1 MEVVPMVRK
10 FGTALLFSVVSMLLL
25 PAIASAQS
33 QINGVVR
40 DESGGVLPGATVE
53 ASSPVLI
60 EKVRTAVSDDQGRYN
75 IIDLRPGVYRV
86 TFTLTGFN
94 TVVRDALEV
103 PGGVAVTVNADLK
116 VGALEET
123 ITVSGQTPLV
133 DVTQATRTQVL
144 TRDLID
150 ALPSTRNIMS
160 VGMMVPG
167 IRLGTPDVGGSR
179 QMEQTNP
186 RGHGIAAKHTV
197 QHIDGMSVNS
207 QETSNQQSYINDALS
222 AEVTVSTSAHPAEI
236 QSGGLRT
243 NMIPKDGGNSVSG
256 SIFVGGSDGSW
267 QSDNVSDEMRAQNF
281 TSANGI
287 AHIQNFN
294 GSLGGPIWRDKL
306 WFFVSARHI
315 STDELVGNVPE
326 HIVAPDGELIRS
338 TLDQYIRDVLGR
350 VTWQISQKNK
360 FAVFFER
367 TWKRKGKDF
376 GFGTDPRAGTQ
387 RDPHRAHY
395 GVGQAKFTSTLTSK
409 ILFEAGYSSSYQH
422 WTGFNQPAV
431 QLDRY
436 LANGQINPSWLNN
449 ARREANALMITPRCA
464 YSFGCSAW
472 VSNGQDQRTA
482 DAGFRVV
489 SSMSYVT
496 GSHNFK
502 VGFSDSFGPVHVFTD
517 RQADLV
523 QRYTNGQPQSVVVY
537 TTPYNRFS
545 YVNYDLGIFAQDS
558 WTIKRLT
565 LNLGARVDNFDSK
578 IEPTSMPAGRFAGDR
593 YFPGRDH
600 VPQWLWDVS
609 PRLSMAYDLFGDGR
623 TALKPSFSRYID
635 PLTGGFADRYA
646 PGAANENRNWF
657 DCTINAAGNAC
668 ATGVSLPTDKDDIA
682 QAHEIGPGGATFGIR
697 EDRDFDP
704 DIRRERNTE
713 ITLGV
718 QHQLFS
724 RMSVIAQY
732 YRRTFQDMEMLDREL
747 ITHADYTSFQAPL
760 PADVS
765 RDPEVAALLSPGQLV
780 TVYNLNRA
788 KLPVYTS
795 QQRDKTLPDL
805 QSTYNGFDL
814 AMNARMAGGGTVFG
828 SWTVE
833 KNISNFC
840 ANDDNPNGVLT
851 ADRYTG
857 ANVAA
862 GGAFCDQAA
871 FDMPFRH
878 EFKMAGSVPVRWG
891 IDLAAVIQSYAGS
904 ERVITWEPP
913 AGAFASV
920 GGRTRTET
928 VNEPGSLYYPR
939 YNQVDFNVRKTFRAG
954 RKTFSGQIDWFN
966 LLNGNAV
973 FSRNSQVGNSLGQIQ
988 TILQGRLTRLAFQ
1001 MKW

>member
-1 MEVVPMVRK
+1 MVRNLGG
-10 FGTALLFSVVSMLLL
+10 FLLLLFACVLLF
-25 PAIASAQS
+25 PESAAAQS
-33 QINGVVR
+33 QLNGVVR
-40 DESGGVLPGATVE
+40 DESGGVLPGVTVE
-53 ASSPVLI
+53 AASPVLI
-60 EKVRTAVSDDQGRYN
+60 EKVRTAVTDDQGRFN
-75 IIDLRPGVYRV
+75 IVDLRPGVYRI

-94 TVVRDALEV
+94 TVVRDNVEV
-103 PGGVAVTVNADLK
+103 PGGVAVTTNVDLK

-243 NMIPKDGGNSVSG
+243 NMIPKDGGNTVSG
-256 SIFVGGSDGSW
+256 SIFFGGSDGNW
-267 QSDNVSDEMRAQNF
+267 QSNNVDDAMRAQNF

-294 GSLGGPIWRDKL
+294 ASMGGPIWRDKL
-306 WFFVSARHI
+306 WFFVSSRHI
-315 STDELVGNVPE
+315 STDEVVANVAE
-326 HIVAPDGELIRS
+326 YVTAPDGTLIRS

-350 VTWQISQKNK
+350 VTWQLSQKNK
-360 FAVFFER
+360 LAVFFER

-376 GFGTDPRAGTQ
+376 GFGQDPRSGTQ
-387 RDPHRAHY
+387 RDPNKAHY
-395 GVGQAKFTSTLTSK
+395 GVGQGKFTSTLTSK

-422 WTGFNQPAV
+422 WTGFNIPEV
-431 QLDRY
+431 RLDRY
-436 LANGQINPSWLNN
+436 LSNGQINPAWLNN
-449 ARREANALMITPRCA
+449 ARRETTNNTLFVTPRCA

-502 VGFSDSFGPVHVFTD
+502 VGFSDSFGPIHVFTD
-517 RQADLV
+517 RQADLI
-523 QRYTNGQPQSVVVY
+523 QTYNNGQPTSVTVY

-545 YVNYDLGIFAQDS
+545 YVNYDLGVFAQDS

-565 LNLGARVDNFDSK
+565 LNLGVRVDNFDSK
-578 IEPTSMPAGRFAGDR
+578 IEATSMPAGRFAGER
-593 YFPGRDH
+593 YFPERAH
-600 VPQWLWDVS
+600 VPQWLGDVS
-609 PRLSMAYDLFGDGR
+609 PRVSMAYDVFGDGR
-623 TALKPSFSRYID
+623 TALKASFSRYLD
-635 PLTGGFADRYA
+635 PLTGGFADRYS
-646 PGAANENRNWF
+646 PGAANETRNWF

-668 ATGVSLPTDKDDIA
+668 ATGVSLPTDRDDIA

-704 DIRRERNTE
+704 GIQRERNTE
-713 ITLGV
+713 ITVGV

-724 RMSVIAQY
+724 RVSIIGQY

-747 ITHADYTSFQAPL
+747 ISTADYTSFQAPL
-760 PADVS
+760 PADIS
-765 RDPEVAALLSPGQLV
+765 RDPEVAAIVSPGQMV
-780 TVYNLNRA
+780 TIYNLRPA

-795 QQRDKTLPDL
+795 QQRDKTNPDIT
-805 QSTYNGFDL
+805 STYNGFDF
-814 AMNARMAGGGTVFG
+814 AATARTPGGGTLFG

-833 KNISNFC
+833 RNISNFC

-857 ANVAA
+857 ANVSA
-862 GGAFCDQAA
+862 GGAFCDQGA
-871 FDMPFRH
+871 FGMPFRH
-878 EFKMAGSVPVRWG
+878 EFKTAGSVPIRWG
-891 IDLAAVIQSYAGS
+891 IDLGAVLQSYAGS
-904 ERVITWEPP
+904 ERVITWAP
-913 AGAFASV
+913 AAGVFP
-920 GGRTRTET
+920 GGRTRSET
-928 VNEPGSLYYPR
+928 VAVNEPGSLYYPR
-939 YNQVDFNVRKTFRAG
+939 YNQVDFNVKKTFRAG
-954 RKTFSGQIDWFN
+954 RKTFSGQVDWFN
-966 LLNGNAV
+966 LLNGNAI
-973 FSRNSQVGNSLGQIQ
+973 FTRASGVGASLGQIQ

>member
-1 MEVVPMVRK
+1 MVRK
-10 FGTALLFSVVSMLLL
+10 LVGVLVFLLIAVVWV
-25 PAIASAQS
+25 PDNASAQS

-40 DESGGVLPGATVE
+40 DESGGVLPGVTVE
-53 ASSPVLI
+53 AASPVLI
-60 EKVRTAVSDDQGRYN
+60 EKVRSAVTDDQGRYA
-75 IIDLRPGVYRV
+75 IIDLRPGVYRL

-94 TVVRDALEV
+94 TVVREGLEV
-103 PGGVAVTVNADLK
+103 PGGVAVTANSELK

-207 QETSNQQSYINDALS
+207 QETSNQQSYVNDALS

-243 NMIPKDGGNSVSG
+243 NMIPKDGGNTVSG
-256 SIFVGGSDGSW
+256 SIFFGGTDGNW
-267 QSDNVSDEMRAQNF
+267 QSNNVSDEMRAQNF
-281 TSANGI
+281 TRANGI

-294 GSLGGPIWRDKL
+294 GSMGGPIWRDKL
-306 WFFVSARHI
+306 WFFISARHI
-315 STDELVGNVPE
+315 STDEVVGNVPE
-326 HIVAPDGELIRS
+326 HIVGPNGELIRS
-338 TLDQYIRDVLGR
+338 TLDQYIRDVLAR
-350 VTWQISQKNK
+350 VTWQISPKNK
-360 FAVFFER
+360 LAVFFER

-376 GFGTDPRAGTQ
+376 GFGQDPRAGTQ
-387 RDPHRAHY
+387 RDPNKAHY
-395 GVGQAKFTSTLTSK
+395 GVGQGKFTSTITNK

-422 WTGFNQPAV
+422 WTGFNQPEV
-431 QLDRY
+431 RQERY
-436 LANGQINPSWLNN
+436 LANGQINPAWLNN
-449 ARREANALMITPRCA
+449 ARREANALLTTPRCA
-464 YSFGCSAW
+464 YSFGCTIW

-502 VGFSDSFGPVHVFTD
+502 VGFADSFGPVHVFTD

-523 QRYTNGQPQSVVVY
+523 QRYQNGRPQTVTVY

-545 YVNYDLGIFAQDS
+545 YVNYDLGIYAQDS
-558 WTIKRLT
+558 WTIKRMT
-565 LNLGARVDNFDSK
+565 LNLGLRVDNFDSK

-593 YFPGRDH
+593 YFEGREH

-609 PRLSMAYDLFGDGR
+609 PRLSMAYDLFGNGR
-623 TALKPSFSRYID
+623 TALKASFSRYLD

-646 PGAANENRNWF
+646 PGAANEDRNWF

-668 ATGVSLPTDKDDIA
+668 QAGVSLPTDNDDIA
-682 QAHEIGPGGATFGIR
+682 QAHEIGRGGATFGIR

-704 DIRRERNTE
+704 DIQRERNTE
-713 ITLGV
+713 ITFGV

-724 RMSVIAQY
+724 RVSVIGQY

-747 ITHADYTSFQAPL
+747 ITRSDWTSFQVPI
-760 PADVS
+760 PDVS
-765 RDPEVAALLSPGQLV
+765 RDPQVAAIITPGQMI
-780 TVYNLNRA
+780 TVYNLLPA

-795 QQRDKTLPDL
+795 QQRDKTNPDIT
-805 QSTYNGFDL
+805 STYNGFDL
-814 AMNARMAGGGTVFG
+814 AATARTPGGGTVFG

-833 KNISNFC
+833 KNVSNFC
-840 ANDDNPNGVLT
+840 ANDDNPNGINT
-851 ADRYTG
+851 PDRYTG

-862 GGAFCDQAA
+862 GGAFCDQGA
-871 FDMPFRH
+871 FDMPLRH
-878 EFKMAGSVPVRWG
+878 EFKMAGTVPVRWG
-891 IDLAAVIQSYAGS
+891 IDLGAVVQSYAGS
-904 ERVITWEPP
+904 ERTITWQPP
-913 AGAFASV
+913 ASAFP
-920 GGRTRTET
+920 GGRTRAET
-928 VNEPGSLYYPR
+928 VTLNAPGTLYYPR
-939 YNQVDFNVRKTFRAG
+939 YNQVDFNIKKTFRAG
-954 RKTFSGQIDWFN
+954 RKTFSGQLDWFN

-973 FSRNSQVGNSLGQIQ
+973 FTRNSAVGNSLGQIQ

>member
-1 MEVVPMVRK
+1 MHRNFERV
-10 FGTALLFSVVSMLLL
+10 LLFSLLLLVLL
-25 PAIASAQS
+25 PAVAMAQS
-33 QINGVVR
+33 QITGVVR
-40 DESGGVLPGATVE
+40 DESGGVLPGVTVE
-53 ASSPVLI
+53 AASPVLI
-60 EKVRTAVSDDQGRYN
+60 EKVRSAISDDQGRYTITN
-75 IIDLRPGVYRV
+75 LRPGMYKI

-94 TVVRDALEV
+94 TVVRDEIEV
-103 PGGVAVTVNADLK
+103 PGGVTVTTNADLK

-243 NMIPKDGGNSVSG
+243 NMIPKDGGNVVSG
-256 SIFVGGSDGSW
+256 SIFMGGTDGAW
-267 QSDNVSDEMRAQNF
+267 QSDNVNDEMRAQNF

-294 GSLGGPIWRDKL
+294 GSMGGPLLRDKL
-306 WFFVSARHI
+306 WFFISARHI

-326 HIVAPDGELIRS
+326 HIVAPDGQLIRS

-350 VTWQISQKNK
+350 VTWQMSTKNK
-360 FAVFFER
+360 LAVFFER

-387 RDPHRAHY
+387 RDPHTAHY
-395 GVGQAKFTSTLTSK
+395 GVGQGKFTSTVTSK
-409 ILFEAGYSSSYQH
+409 VLLELGYSSSYQH
-422 WTGFNQPAV
+422 WTGFNLPEV
-431 QLDRY
+431 RMERY
-436 LANGQINPSWLNN
+436 LDNGSINPAWLNN
-449 ARREANALMITPRCA
+449 ARREANALFITPRCA
-464 YSFGCSAW
+464 YSFGCTAW
-472 VSNGQDQRTA
+472 VSNGQDQRTE
-482 DAGFRVV
+482 DTGYRVV
-489 SSMSYVT
+489 GSMSYVT

-502 VGFSDSFGPVHVFTD
+502 AGFADSFGPVHVFTD

-523 QRYTNGQPQSVVVY
+523 QRYTNGRPQSVTVY

-545 YVNYDLGIFAQDS
+545 YVNYDLGIYAQDS

-565 LNLGARVDNFDSK
+565 LNPGIRVDNFDSM
-578 IEPTSMPAGRFAGDR
+578 IQATAMPAGRFAGDR
-593 YFPGRDH
+593 YFPEREH

-609 PRLSMAYDLFGDGR
+609 PRFSAAYDLFGDGR
-623 TALKPSFSRYID
+623 TALKASVSRYID
-635 PLTGGFADRYA
+635 PLTGGFADRYS

-657 DCTINAAGNAC
+657 DCTINAAGTAC
-668 ATGVSLPTDKDDIA
+668 ATGLPALPTDGDDIA
-682 QAHEIGPGGATFGIR
+682 QAHEIGRGGATFGIR

-704 DIRRERNTE
+704 EIQRERNIE
-713 ITLGV
+713 ITAGV

-724 RMSVIAQY
+724 RMSLTAQY

-747 ITHADYTSFQAPL
+747 ITTSDYTSFQL
-760 PADVS
+760 PMPDVS
-765 RDPEVAALLSPGQLV
+765 RDPEVAAILPAGQMV
-780 TVYNLNRA
+780 TIYNLRGD
-788 KLPVYTS
+788 KLPFYTS
-795 QQRDKTLPDL
+795 QQRDKTNPDYR
-805 QSTYNGFDL
+805 STYNGFDL
-814 AMNARMAGGGTVFG
+814 ALSARLAAGSTVFG

-833 KNISNFC
+833 KNVSAFC
-840 ANDDNPNGVLT
+840 ASDDNPNGIAT

-857 ANVAA
+857 ANVYA
-862 GGAFCDQAA
+862 GSRFCDQGD
-871 FDMPFRH
+871 FDIPWRH
-878 EFKMAGSVPVRWG
+878 EFKMAGTVPVRWG
-891 IDLAAVIQSYAGS
+891 IDLGAVVQSYAGS
-904 ERVITWEPP
+904 ERIITWEP
-913 AGAFASV
+913 AGNLFP

-928 VNEPGSLYYPR
+928 IQLNEPGSLYYPR
-939 YNQVDFNVRKTFRAG
+939 YNQVDFNIKKTFRAG
-954 RKTFSGQIDWFN
+954 RKTYSGQVDWFN
-966 LLNGNAV
+966 LFNGNAV
-973 FSRNSQVGNSLGQIQ
+973 FARNSAVGNSLGQIQ
-988 TILQGRLTRLAFQ
+988 TILQGRLMRLAFQ

>member
-1 MEVVPMVRK
+1 MQRQPGRIL
-10 FGTALLFSVVSMLLL
+10 LLFLACLALL
-25 PAIASAQS
+25 PAIATAQS
-33 QINGVVR
+33 QINGVAR
-40 DESGGVLPGATVE
+40 DESGGVLPGVTVE
-53 ASSPVLI
+53 VTSPVLI
-60 EKVRTAVSDDQGRYN
+60 EKVRTATTDDQGRFA
-75 IIDLRPGVYRV
+75 IVDLRPGVYRI

-94 TVVRDALEV
+94 TVVREGLEV
-103 PGGVAVTVNADLK
+103 PGGVAVTSNADLK

-243 NMIPKDGGNSVSG
+243 NMIPKDGGNIVSG
-256 SIFVGGSDGSW
+256 SIFFGGSDGNW
-267 QSDNVSDEMRAQNF
+267 QSDNVSDEMKAQNF

-294 GSLGGPIWRDKL
+294 GSMGGPIWRDKL
-306 WFFVSARHI
+306 WFFLSARHI
-315 STDELVGNVPE
+315 STDEVVANVSE
-326 HIVAPDGELIRS
+326 YVTAPDGTLIRS

-350 VTWQISQKNK
+350 VTWQMSAKNK
-360 FAVFFER
+360 LAVFFER

-376 GFGTDPRAGTQ
+376 GFGADPRSGTQ
-387 RDPHRAHY
+387 RDPNKAHY
-395 GVGQAKFTSTLTSK
+395 GVGQGKFTSTLTSK

-422 WTGFNQPAV
+422 WTGFNIPEV
-431 QLDRY
+431 RLDRY
-436 LANGQINPSWLNN
+436 LPNGSINPAWLNN
-449 ARREANALMITPRCA
+449 ARREANALFVTPRCA
-464 YSFGCSAW
+464 YSFGCTAW

-523 QRYTNGQPQSVVVY
+523 QTYNNGLPTSVTVY

-545 YVNYDLGIFAQDS
+545 HVNYDLGIFAQDS

-565 LNLGARVDNFDSK
+565 VNAGVRLDNFDSM
-578 IEPTSMPAGRFAGDR
+578 IEATSMPTGRFAGER
-593 YFPGRDH
+593 YFPAREH

-609 PRLSMAYDLFGDGR
+609 PRLSGAYDLFGDGR
-623 TALKPSFSRYID
+623 TALKASFSRYLD
-635 PLTGGFADRYA
+635 PLTGGFADRYS
-646 PGAANENRNWF
+646 PGAANETRNWF

-668 ATGVSLPTDKDDIA
+668 AGGAALPTDRDDIA

-704 DIRRERNTE
+704 NIQRERNTE
-713 ITLGV
+713 ITFGV

-724 RMSVIAQY
+724 RVSVIAQY

-760 PADVS
+760 PADVA
-765 RDPEVAALLSPGQLV
+765 RDPEVAAILSPGQLV
-780 TVYNLNRA
+780 TIHNLNRA

-795 QQRDKTLPDL
+795 QQRDKTVPDL
-805 QSTYNGFDL
+805 TSVYNGIDL
-814 AMNARMAGGGTVFG
+814 AMTARTPGGGTLFG

-833 KNISNFC
+833 RNISNYC
-840 ANDDNPNGVLT
+840 ANDDNPNGIST

-857 ANVAA
+857 TAVYA
-862 GGAFCDQAA
+862 GGAFCDQGA
-871 FDMPFRH
+871 FNVPFRH
-878 EFKMAGSVPVRWG
+878 EFKMAGTVPVRWG
-891 IDLAAVIQSYAGS
+891 IDVGAVLQSYAGS
-904 ERVITWEPP
+904 ERVITWQP
-913 AGAFASV
+913 AAGVFPQPV
-920 GGRTRTET
+920 GRTRTET
-928 VNEPGSLYYPR
+928 VMLNEPGSLYYPR
-939 YNQVDFNVRKTFRAG
+939 YNQVDFNIKKTFRAA
-954 RKTFSGQIDWFN
+954 RKTYSGQIDWFN
-966 LLNGNAV
+966 LFNGNAV
-973 FSRNSQVGNSLGQIQ
+973 FTRNSAVGSSLGQIQ
-988 TILQGRLTRLAFQ
+988 TILQGRLMRLAFQ

>member
-1 MEVVPMVRK
+1 MLRK
-10 FGTALLFSVVSMLLL
+10 FGITLALALACVAFL
-25 PAIASAQS
+25 PDVAIAQS
-33 QINGVVR
+33 QINGVIR
-40 DESGGVLPGATVE
+40 DESGGVLPGVTVE

-75 IIDLRPGVYRV
+75 IIDLRPGVYRIS
-86 TFTLTGFN
+86 FTLTGFN
-94 TVVRDALEV
+94 TVVRDGVEV
-103 PGGVAVTVNADLK
+103 PGGVAVTANADLK

-256 SIFVGGSDGSW
+256 SIFFGGSDGNW
-267 QSDNVSDEMRAQNF
+267 QSNNVSDEMRAQNF

-294 GSLGGPIWRDKL
+294 GSMGGPIWRDRL

-315 STDELVGNVPE
+315 STDELVANVAE
-326 HIVAPDGELIRS
+326 YVTAPDGQLIRS

-350 VTWQISQKNK
+350 VTWQISPKNK
-360 FAVFFER
+360 LAVFFER

-376 GFGTDPRAGTQ
+376 GFGADPRSGTQ
-387 RDPHRAHY
+387 RDPNKAHY
-395 GVGQAKFTSTLTSK
+395 GVGQGKFTSTLTSK

-422 WTGFNQPAV
+422 WTGFNIPEV
-431 QLDRY
+431 RLERY
-436 LANGQINPSWLNN
+436 LDNGQINPAWLNN

-464 YSFGCSAW
+464 YSFGCTAW

-502 VGFSDSFGPVHVFTD
+502 VGVSDSFGPVHVFTD

-523 QRYTNGQPQSVVVY
+523 QKYQNGRPQTVTVY

-545 YVNYDLGIFAQDS
+545 YVNYDLGVFAQDS

-609 PRLSMAYDLFGDGR
+609 PRASMAYDVFGDGR
-623 TALKPSFSRYID
+623 TALKASFSRYVD

-646 PGAANENRNWF
+646 PGAANEDRNWF
-657 DCTINAAGNAC
+657 DCALNAAGNAC
-668 ATGVSLPTDKDDIA
+668 SGGPRLATDGDDIA

-704 DIRRERNTE
+704 AIQRERNTE
-713 ITLGV
+713 VTVGL

-724 RMSVIAQY
+724 RVSMIAQY

-747 ITHADYTSFQAPL
+747 ITTSDYTSFQIPL
-760 PADVS
+760 PDVS
-765 RDPEVAALLSPGQLV
+765 RDPEVAAIVTSGQMM
-780 TVYNLNRA
+780 TVYNLKRE

-795 QQRDKTLPDL
+795 QQRDKTNPDL
-805 QSTYNGFDL
+805 SSTYNGFDF
-814 AMNARMAGGGTVFG
+814 AMTARTPGGGTIFG

-840 ANDDNPNGVLT
+840 ANDDNPNGVST

-857 ANVAA
+857 TAVFA
-862 GGAFCDQAA
+862 GGAFCDQGA

-878 EFKMAGSVPVRWG
+878 EFKTAGSVPVRWG
-891 IDLAAVIQSYAGS
+891 IDLGAVLQSYAGS
-904 ERVITWEPP
+904 ERIITWQPG
-913 AGAFASV
+913 AGSFP

-928 VNEPGSLYYPR
+928 VVVNAPGTLYYPR
-939 YNQVDFNVRKTFRAG
+939 YNQVDFNIKKTFRAG

-973 FSRNSQVGNSLGQIQ
+973 FTRNSAVGNSLGQIQ

>member
-1 MEVVPMVRK
+1 MQRK
-10 FGTALLFSVVSMLLL
+10 LGGILLLSLACLVLL
-25 PAIASAQS
+25 PAVVAAQS

-40 DESGGVLPGATVE
+40 DESGGVLPGVTVE
-53 ASSPVLI
+53 VSSPVLI
-60 EKVRTAVSDDQGRYN
+60 EKARSAISDDQGRYT
-75 IIDLRPGVYRV
+75 IVDLRPGMYRI

-94 TVVRDALEV
+94 TVVRDNIEV
-103 PGGVAVTVNADLK
+103 PGGVAVTVSADLK

-243 NMIPKDGGNSVSG
+243 NMIPKDGGNTVSG
-256 SIFVGGSDGSW
+256 SIFFGGTDGNW
-267 QSDNVSDEMRAQNF
+267 QSDNVSDEMKAQNF

-294 GSLGGPIWRDKL
+294 ASMGGPINRDRL
-306 WFFVSARHI
+306 WFFISARHI
-315 STDELVGNVPE
+315 STDEVVGNVPE
-326 HIVAPDGELIRS
+326 HIVAPDGELITS

-360 FAVFFER
+360 LAVFFER

-387 RDPHRAHY
+387 RDPHHAHY
-395 GVGQAKFTSTLTSK
+395 GVGQGKFTSTLTSR
-409 ILFEAGYSSSYQH
+409 ILAEVGYSSSYQH

-431 QLDRY
+431 RLDRY
-436 LANGQINPSWLNN
+436 LSNGQINPAWLNN
-449 ARREANALMITPRCA
+449 ARREANALLISPRCA
-464 YSFGCSAW
+464 YSFGCTAW
-472 VSNGQDQRTA
+472 ISNGQDQRTE
-482 DAGFRVV
+482 DTGMRVV
-489 SSMSYVT
+489 GSMSYVT

-517 RQADLV
+517 RQADLI
-523 QRYTNGQPQSVVVY
+523 QRYTNGRPQSVTVY

-545 YVNYDLGIFAQDS
+545 YVNYDLGLYAQDS

-565 LNLGARVDNFDSK
+565 LNVGVRVDNFDSK
-578 IEPTSMPAGRFAGDR
+578 IEDTAMPAGRFAGDR
-593 YFPGRDH
+593 FFSGREH

-609 PRLSMAYDLFGDGR
+609 PRFSAAYDLFGDGR
-623 TALKPSFSRYID
+623 TALKASFSRYID
-635 PLTGGFADRYA
+635 PLTGGFADRYS
-646 PGAANENRNWF
+646 PGAGNENRNWF

-668 ATGVSLPTDKDDIA
+668 AGGLSLPTDNDDIA

-704 DIRRERNTE
+704 DILRERNTE
-713 ITLGV
+713 VTFGV

-724 RMSVIAQY
+724 RVSMIAQY
-732 YRRTFQDMEMLDREL
+732 YRRTFQDLEMLDREL
-747 ITHADYTSFQAPL
+747 ITTTDWTSFQL
-760 PADVS
+760 PMPDVS
-765 RDPEVAALLSPGQLV
+765 RDPEVAAVLNPSEMV
-780 TVYNLNRA
+780 TVYNLRPA
-788 KLPVYTS
+788 KLPVYS
-795 QQRDKTLPDL
+795 VQQRDKTISDL
-805 QSTYNGFDL
+805 ESIYNGFDFAL
-814 AMNARMAGGGTVFG
+814 TARLTGGSTIFG

-833 KNISNFC
+833 KNVSVFC
-840 ANDDNPNGVLT
+840 ANDDNPNGVNT

-857 ANVAA
+857 GNVSA
-862 GGAFCDQAA
+862 GGRFCDQGA

-878 EFKMAGSVPVRWG
+878 EFKMAGTYPLRWG
-891 IDLAAVIQSYAGS
+891 VDVGAVLQSYAGS
-904 ERVITWEPP
+904 ERTITWEPAAALFP
-913 AGAFASV
+913 

-928 VNEPGSLYYPR
+928 VTLNEPGSLYYPR
-939 YNQVDFNVRKTFRAG
+939 YNQLDFNVKKTFRAG
-954 RKTFSGQIDWFN
+954 RKIFSGQVDWFN
-966 LLNGNAV
+966 ILNGNAV
-973 FSRNSQVGNSLGQIQ
+973 FSRVSTVGNSLGQIQ
-988 TILQGRLTRLAFQ
+988 TILQGRMVRVAFQ

>member
-1 MEVVPMVRK
+1 MLRNL
-10 FGTALLFSVVSMLLL
+10 GAILLLSLVCMLLL
-25 PAIASAQS
+25 PDTATAQS
-33 QINGVVR
+33 QINGVIR
-40 DESGGVLPGATVE
+40 DESGGVLPGVTVE

-60 EKVRTAVSDDQGRYN
+60 EKVRSAVTDEQGRYAITN
-75 IIDLRPGVYRV
+75 LRPGMYRI

-94 TVVRDALEV
+94 TVVRDGLEV
-103 PGGVAVTVNADLK
+103 PGGVAVTANADLK

-207 QETSNQQSYINDALS
+207 QETSNQQSYVNDALS

-256 SIFVGGSDGSW
+256 SIFLGGSDGNW
-267 QSDNVSDEMRAQNF
+267 QSNNVSDEMRAQNF

-294 GSLGGPIWRDKL
+294 ASMGGPIWRDRL

-315 STDELVGNVPE
+315 STDELVGNVDE
-326 HIVAPDGELIRS
+326 YVTAPDGTLIRS

-350 VTWQISQKNK
+350 VTWQMNQKSK
-360 FAVFFER
+360 LAVFFER

-376 GFGTDPRAGTQ
+376 GFGVDPRAGTQ
-387 RDPHRAHY
+387 RDPNKAHY
-395 GVGQAKFTSTLTSK
+395 GVGQAKFTSTLTNK

-422 WTGFNQPAV
+422 WTGFNQPEIV
-431 QLDRY
+431 KERY
-436 LANGQINPSWLNN
+436 LPNGQINPAWLNN
-449 ARREANALMITPRCA
+449 ARRETTGGALLATPRCA

-502 VGFSDSFGPVHVFTD
+502 VGFADSFGPVHVFTD

-523 QRYTNGQPQSVVVY
+523 QRYTNGLPQSVVVY

-545 YVNYDLGIFAQDS
+545 YVNYDLGVFAQDS

-565 LNLGARVDNFDSK
+565 LNLGVRVDNFDSM
-578 IEPTSMPAGRFAGDR
+578 IEATSMPAGRFAGER
-593 YFPGRDH
+593 YFPAREH

-623 TALKPSFSRYID
+623 TALKASFSRYLD
-635 PLTGGFADRYA
+635 PLTGGFADRYS
-646 PGAANENRNWF
+646 PGAGNETRNWF
-657 DCTINAAGNAC
+657 DCTPNATASAC
-668 ATGVSLPTDKDDIA
+668 ATGVSLPTDRDDIA

-704 DIRRERNTE
+704 DIKRERNTE
-713 ITLGV
+713 ITFGV

-724 RMSVIAQY
+724 RVSMIAQY

-760 PADVS
+760 PSDVS
-765 RDPEVAALLSPGQLV
+765 RDPEVAAIVSPGQLV
-780 TVYNLNRA
+780 TIYNLNRA

-805 QSTYNGFDL
+805 SSTYNGFDFAL
-814 AMNARMAGGGTVFG
+814 NARLAGGGTVFG

-862 GGAFCDQAA
+862 GGAFCDQNA

-878 EFKMAGSVPVRWG
+878 EFKMAGTVPVRWG
-891 IDLAAVIQSYAGS
+891 IDLAAVVQSYAGS

-913 AGAFASV
+913 AAAFAGV

-928 VNEPGSLYYPR
+928 IVVSEPGSLYYPR
-939 YNQVDFNVRKTFRAG
+939 YNQVDFNVKKTFRAG

-973 FSRNSQVGNSLGQIQ
+973 FSRISGVGASLGQIQ

>member
-1 MEVVPMVRK
+1 MVRK
-10 FGTALLFSVVSMLLL
+10 FGALLLFSLVCIVFL
-25 PAIASAQS
+25 PASATAQS

-40 DESGGVLPGATVE
+40 DESGGVLPGVTVE

-60 EKVRTAVSDDQGRYN
+60 EKVRSAVTDDQGRFN
-75 IIDLRPGVYRV
+75 IIDLRPGVYRI

-94 TVVRDALEV
+94 TVVREGLEV
-103 PGGVAVTVNADLK
+103 PGGVAVTSNADLK

-243 NMIPKDGGNSVSG
+243 NMIPKDGGNMVSG
-256 SIFVGGSDGSW
+256 SIFFGGSDGSW
-267 QSDNVSDEMRAQNF
+267 QSNNVSDEMRAQNF

-294 GSLGGPIWRDKL
+294 GSMGGPILRDKL

-315 STDELVGNVPE
+315 STDELVANVDE
-326 HIVAPDGELIRS
+326 YITAPDGELIRS
-338 TLDQYIRDVLGR
+338 TLDQYIRDALGR
-350 VTWQISQKNK
+350 VTWQVSQRNK

-376 GFGTDPRAGTQ
+376 GFGQDPRAGTQ
-387 RDPHRAHY
+387 RDPNKAHY
-395 GVGQAKFTSTLTSK
+395 GVGQGKFTSTVSSK

-422 WTGFNQPAV
+422 WTGFNLPEV
-431 QLDRY
+431 REERY
-436 LANGQINPSWLNN
+436 LANGQINPAWLNN
-449 ARREANALMITPRCA
+449 ARRESNNQMITPRCA
-464 YSFGCSAW
+464 YSFGCTAW

-502 VGFSDSFGPVHVFTD
+502 VGFADSFGPVHVFTD

-545 YVNYDLGIFAQDS
+545 YVNYDLGMFAQDS
-558 WTIKRLT
+558 WTINRLT
-565 LNLGARVDNFDSK
+565 LNLGVRVDNFDSM
-578 IEPTSMPAGRFAGDR
+578 IEATSMPAGRFAGER
-593 YFPGRDH
+593 YFPEREH

-609 PRLSMAYDLFGDGR
+609 PRLSMAYDLFGNGR
-623 TALKPSFSRYID
+623 TALKASFSRYLD
-635 PLTGGFADRYA
+635 PLTGGFADRYS
-646 PGAANENRNWF
+646 PGAANETRNWF

-668 ATGVSLPTDKDDIA
+668 ATGVPALPTDRDDIA

-704 DIRRERNTE
+704 EIKRERNTE
-713 ITLGV
+713 ITAGV

-724 RMSVIAQY
+724 RVSVIGQF

-747 ITHADYTSFQAPL
+747 ITHSDYTSFQAPL
-760 PADVS
+760 PADVA
-765 RDPEVAALLSPGQLV
+765 RDPEVAALVSPGQLV
-780 TVYNLNRA
+780 TVYNLNRE

-795 QQRDKTLPDL
+795 QQRDKTLQDL
-805 QSTYNGFDL
+805 SSTYNGFDF
-814 AMNARMAGGGTVFG
+814 AMNARLAGGGTVFG

-833 KNISNFC
+833 KNLSNFC
-840 ANDDNPNGVLT
+840 ANNDNPNGVLT

-928 VNEPGSLYYPR
+928 VVVTEPGSLYYPR
-939 YNQVDFNVRKTFRAG
+939 YNQVDFNVKKTFRAG

-973 FSRNSQVGNSLGQIQ
+973 FTRNSQVGSSLGQIQ

>member
-1 MEVVPMVRK
+1 MVRK
-10 FGTALLFSVVSMLLL
+10 VGFALLLALVCVLL
-25 PAIASAQS
+25 PATASAQS

-207 QETSNQQSYINDALS
+207 QETSNQQSYVNDALS

-256 SIFVGGSDGSW
+256 SIFMGGSDGSW
-267 QSDNVSDEMRAQNF
+267 QSNNVSDEMRAQNF

-294 GSLGGPIWRDKL
+294 ASMGGPIWRDKL

-315 STDELVGNVPE
+315 STDELVANVDE
-326 HIVAPDGELIRS
+326 YVTAPDGTLIRS

-350 VTWQISQKNK
+350 VTWQISPKNK

-376 GFGTDPRAGTQ
+376 GFGQDPRSGTQ
-387 RDPHRAHY
+387 RDPNRAHY
-395 GVGQAKFTSTLTSK
+395 GVGQGKFTSTLTSK

-422 WTGFNQPAV
+422 WTGFNLPEV
-431 QLDRY
+431 RLDRY
-436 LANGQINPSWLNN
+436 LPNGQINPAWLNN
-449 ARREANALMITPRCA
+449 ARRESNSLMITPRCA
-464 YSFGCSAW
+464 YSFGCTAY

-489 SSMSYVT
+489 SSVSYVT

-502 VGFSDSFGPVHVFTD
+502 VGFADSFGPVHVFTD

-523 QRYTNGQPQSVVVY
+523 QRYTNGQPQSVTVY

-545 YVNYDLGIFAQDS
+545 YVNYDLGVFAQDS

-578 IEPTSMPAGRFAGDR
+578 IEATSMPAGRFAGER

-600 VPQWLWDVS
+600 VPQWLWDFS
-609 PRLSMAYDLFGDGR
+609 PRLSTAYDLFGDGR
-623 TALKPSFSRYID
+623 TALKVSFSRYLD

-668 ATGVSLPTDKDDIA
+668 AAGVSLPTDKDDIA

-704 DIRRERNTE
+704 DIQRERNTE
-713 ITLGV
+713 ITVGV
-718 QHQLFS
+718 QHQLFPRVS
-724 RMSVIAQY
+724 MIAQY

-747 ITHADYTSFQAPL
+747 ITHADYTSFPLAL
-760 PADVS
+760 PATVS
-765 RDPEVAALLSPGQLV
+765 RDPEVAEILSPGQIV
-780 TVYNLNRA
+780 TVYNLNRT

-805 QSTYNGFDL
+805 TSTYNGFDF
-814 AMNARMAGGGTVFG
+814 AMNTRLAGGGTLFG

-833 KNISNFC
+833 RNISNFC
-840 ANDDNPNGVLT
+840 ANDDNPNGVNT

-857 ANVAA
+857 ANVSA
-862 GGAFCDQAA
+862 GGAFCDQGA
-871 FDMPFRH
+871 FDVPLRH

-891 IDLAAVIQSYAGS
+891 IDLGAVVQSYAGA
-904 ERVITWEPP
+904 ERIITWEPD
-913 AGAFASV
+913 GALFP

-928 VNEPGSLYYPR
+928 ITLTEPGSLYYPR

>member
-1 MEVVPMVRK
+1 MVRNLGG
-10 FGTALLFSVVSMLLL
+10 FLLLLFACVLLF
-25 PAIASAQS
+25 PEGAAAQS
-33 QINGVVR
+33 QLNGVVR
-40 DESGGVLPGATVE
+40 DESGGVLPGVTVE

-60 EKVRTAVSDDQGRYN
+60 EKVRTAVTDDQGRFN
-75 IIDLRPGVYRV
+75 IVDIRPGVYRI

-94 TVVRDALEV
+94 TVVRDSVEV
-103 PGGVAVTVNADLK
+103 PGGVAVTTNVDLK

-207 QETSNQQSYINDALS
+207 QETSNQQSYVNDALS

-256 SIFVGGSDGSW
+256 SIFFGGSDGNW
-267 QSDNVSDEMRAQNF
+267 QSNNVSDEMRAQNF

-294 GSLGGPIWRDKL
+294 ASMGGPIWRDKL

-315 STDELVGNVPE
+315 STDELVANVAE
-326 HIVAPDGELIRS
+326 YVTAPDGTLIRS

-360 FAVFFER
+360 LAVFFER

-376 GFGTDPRAGTQ
+376 GFGADPRSGTQ
-387 RDPHRAHY
+387 RDPNKAHY
-395 GVGQAKFTSTLTSK
+395 GVGQGKFTSTLTSK

-422 WTGFNQPAV
+422 WTGFNIPEV
-431 QLDRY
+431 RLDRY
-436 LANGQINPSWLNN
+436 LANGQINPAWLNN
-449 ARREANALMITPRCA
+449 ARRESNALMITPRCA
-464 YSFGCSAW
+464 YAFGCTAW
-472 VSNGQDQRTA
+472 ISNGQDQRTA

-523 QRYTNGQPQSVVVY
+523 QTYNNGQPTSVTVY

-565 LNLGARVDNFDSK
+565 LNLGMRLDNFDSK
-578 IEPTSMPAGRFAGDR
+578 IEATSMPAGRFAGER
-593 YFPGRDH
+593 YFPEREH

-623 TALKPSFSRYID
+623 TAVKASFSRYLD
-635 PLTGGFADRYA
+635 PLTGGFADRYS
-646 PGAANENRNWF
+646 PGAANETRNWF

-668 ATGVSLPTDKDDIA
+668 AAGVTAPTDRDDIA

-704 DIRRERNTE
+704 GIQRERNTE
-713 ITLGV
+713 ITFGV

-724 RMSVIAQY
+724 RVSLIAQY

-747 ITHADYTSFQAPL
+747 INAATDYTSFQAPL
-760 PADVS
+760 PADIS
-765 RDPEVAALLSPGQLV
+765 RDPEVAAIVSPGQMV
-780 TVYNLNRA
+780 TIYNLRPA

-795 QQRDKTLPDL
+795 QQRDKTNPDIS
-805 QSTYNGFDL
+805 STYNGFDF
-814 AMNARMAGGGTVFG
+814 AMTARTPGGGTIFG

-833 KNISNFC
+833 KNISDFC

-857 ANVAA
+857 ANVSA
-862 GGAFCDQAA
+862 GGAFCDQGA
-871 FDMPFRH
+871 FDMPLRH

-891 IDLAAVIQSYAGS
+891 IDLGAVLQSYAGG
-904 ERVITWEPP
+904 ERVITWVP
-913 AGAFASV
+913 AAGVFP
-920 GGRTRTET
+920 GGRTRSETIT

-939 YNQVDFNVRKTFRAG
+939 YNQVDFNVKKTFRAG

-966 LLNGNAV
+966 LLNGNAI
-973 FSRNSQVGNSLGQIQ
+973 FTRNSQVGTSLGQIQ

>member
-1 MEVVPMVRK
+1 MVRK
-10 FGTALLFSVVSMLLL
+10 LGALLLFSLVCLILM
-25 PAIASAQS
+25 PATVSAQS
-33 QINGVVR
+33 QITGLAR
-40 DESGGVLPGATVE
+40 DESGGVLPGVTVE

-60 EKVRTAVSDDQGRYN
+60 EKVRSAVTDDQGRYTITN
-75 IIDLRPGVYRV
+75 LRPGTYRL

-103 PGGVAVTVNADLK
+103 PGGVAVTANADLK

-197 QHIDGMSVNS
+197 QHIDGMSINS
-207 QETSNQQSYINDALS
+207 QETSNQQSYVNDALS

-243 NMIPKDGGNSVSG
+243 NMIPKDGGNTVSG
-256 SIFVGGSDGSW
+256 SIFLGGSDGGW
-267 QSDNVSDEMRAQNF
+267 QSNNVSDEMRAQNF

-294 GSLGGPIWRDKL
+294 ASMGGPIFRDKL
-306 WFFVSARHI
+306 WFFASARHI
-315 STDELVGNVPE
+315 STDELVANVAE
-326 HIVAPDGELIRS
+326 YVTAPDGELVRS

-350 VTWQISQKNK
+350 VTWQISPKNK
-360 FAVFFER
+360 FSVFFER

-376 GFGTDPRAGTQ
+376 GFGQDPRSGTQ
-387 RDPHRAHY
+387 RDPNKAHY
-395 GVGQAKFTSTLTSK
+395 GVGQGKFTSTISSK

-422 WTGFNQPAV
+422 WTGFNLPEV
-431 QLDRY
+431 VEPRY
-436 LANGQINPSWLNN
+436 LASGQINPAWLNN
-449 ARREANALMITPRCA
+449 ARRESNSQVITPRCA
-464 YSFGCSAW
+464 YSFGCTAW
-472 VSNGQDQRTA
+472 ISNGQDQRTA

-496 GSHNFK
+496 GSHNIK
-502 VGFSDSFGPVHVFTD
+502 VGFADSFGPVHVFTD
-517 RQADLV
+517 RQADLI
-523 QRYTNGQPQSVVVY
+523 QTYNNGRPSSVTVY

-545 YVNYDLGIFAQDS
+545 YVNYDLGIFGQDS

-578 IEPTSMPAGRFAGDR
+578 IEATSMPAGRFAGER
-593 YFPGRDH
+593 YFPEREH

-609 PRLSMAYDLFGDGR
+609 PRFSAAYDLFGDGR
-623 TALKPSFSRYID
+623 TALKTSFSRYLD
-635 PLTGGFADRYA
+635 PLTGGFADRYS
-646 PGAANENRNWF
+646 PGAANEQRNWL

-668 ATGVSLPTDKDDIA
+668 APGVTLPTDNDDIA

-704 DIRRERNTE
+704 GIQRERNTE
-713 ITLGV
+713 ITFGV

-724 RMSVIAQY
+724 RVSVIAQY

-747 ITHADYTSFQAPL
+747 ITTSDYTSFQTPL
-760 PADVS
+760 PAEVA
-765 RDPEVAALLSPGQLV
+765 RDPEVAAIVSPGQLI
-780 TVYNLNRA
+780 TVYNLKPA

-795 QQRDKTLPDL
+795 QQRDKTNSDIS
-805 QSTYNGFDL
+805 STYNGFDL
-814 AMNARMAGGGTVFG
+814 AATARTPGGGTLFG

-833 KNISNFC
+833 RNISNFC

-862 GGAFCDQAA
+862 GGAFCDQGV

-878 EFKMAGSVPVRWG
+878 EFKMAGTMPVRWG
-891 IDLAAVIQSYAGS
+891 VDLGAVVQSYAGG
-904 ERVITWEPP
+904 ERVVTWVPP
-913 AGAFASV
+913 TGAFASV
-920 GGRTRTET
+920 GGRTRSET
-928 VNEPGSLYYPR
+928 VVLNEPGSLYYPR
-939 YNQVDFNVRKTFRAG
+939 YNQVDFNVKKTFRAG

-973 FSRNSQVGNSLGQIQ
+973 FTRNSQVGTSLGQIQ

>member
-1 MEVVPMVRK
+1 MQRYLGGLL
-10 FGTALLFSVVSMLLL
+10 FLLALLLLL
-25 PAIASAQS
+25 PADASAQS
-33 QINGVVR
+33 QITGLVR
-40 DESGGVLPGATVE
+40 DESGGVLPGVTVE

-60 EKVRTAVSDDQGRYN
+60 EKLRSATTDEQGRYTITN
-75 IIDLRPGVYRV
+75 LRPGIYRV
-86 TFTLTGFN
+86 SFALTGFN
-94 TVVRDALEV
+94 TVVRDEIEV
-103 PGGVAVTVNADLK
+103 PGGVTVTTNADLK

-243 NMIPKDGGNSVSG
+243 NMIPKDGGNTVSG
-256 SIFVGGSDGSW
+256 SIFIGGTDGAW
-267 QSDNVSDEMRAQNF
+267 QSNNVNDEMRAQNF

-294 GSLGGPIWRDKL
+294 ASIGGPMWRDKL
-306 WFFVSARHI
+306 WFFLSARHI

-350 VTWQISQKNK
+350 VTWQISPKNK
-360 FAVFFER
+360 LAMFFER

-387 RDPHRAHY
+387 RDPFHAHY
-395 GVGQAKFTSTLTSK
+395 GVGQGKFTSTMTSK
-409 ILFEAGYSSSYQH
+409 LLFEVGYSSSYQH
-422 WTGFNQPAV
+422 WTGFNQPSV
-431 QLDRY
+431 RLDRY
-436 LANGQINPSWLNN
+436 LPNGSINPAWLNN
-449 ARREANALMITPRCA
+449 ARRESNALFVTPRCA
-464 YSFGCSAW
+464 YSFGCTAW
-472 VSNGQDQRTA
+472 ISNGQDQRTE
-482 DAGFRVV
+482 DTGYRVV
-489 SSMSYVT
+489 SSLSYVT

-502 VGFSDSFGPVHVFTD
+502 VGMADSFGPVHVFTD

-523 QRYTNGQPQSVVVY
+523 QRYTNGRPQSVTVY

-545 YVNYDLGIFAQDS
+545 YVNYDLGIYAQDS
-558 WTIKRLT
+558 WTIGRLT
-565 LNLGARVDNFDSK
+565 LNPGIRVDNFDSE
-578 IEPTSMPAGRFAGDR
+578 IESTAMPAGRFAGDR
-593 YFPGRDH
+593 FFAGREH

-609 PRLSMAYDLFGDGR
+609 PRFSIAYDLFGDGR
-623 TALKPSFSRYID
+623 TAVKASISRYID
-635 PLTGGFADRYA
+635 PLTGGFADRYS
-646 PGAANENRNWF
+646 PGAGNETRNWF
-657 DCTINAAGNAC
+657 DCTINAAGTGC
-668 ATGVSLPTDKDDIA
+668 ATGVARATDGDDIA
-682 QAHEIGPGGATFGIR
+682 QEHEIGPGGATFGIR

-704 DIRRERNTE
+704 GIQRERNTE
-713 ITLGV
+713 ITAGV

-724 RMSVIAQY
+724 RVSVIAQY

-747 ITHADYTSFQAPL
+747 ITHADYTSFQVPI
-760 PADVS
+760 PDVS
-765 RDPEVAALLSPGQLV
+765 RDPEVAAILQPGQMV

-795 QQRDKTLPDL
+795 QQRDKTLSDL
-805 QSTYNGFDL
+805 QSVYNGLDF
-814 AMNARMAGGGTVFG
+814 AINARMPRGGTVFG
-828 SWTVE
+828 SWTLE
-833 KNISNFC
+833 RNLSNFC
-840 ANDDNPNGVLT
+840 ANNDNPNGVQT

-857 ANVAA
+857 SNVSA
-862 GGAFCDQAA
+862 GGRFCNQGD
-871 FDMPFRH
+871 FDVPLRH
-878 EFKMAGSVPVRWG
+878 EFKAAGTMPLRWG
-891 IDLAAVIQSYAGS
+891 FDTGVVLQSYAGG
-904 ERVITWEPP
+904 ERVITWEPAAALFP
-913 AGAFASV
+913 

-928 VNEPGSLYYPR
+928 VVLTEPGSLYYPR
-939 YNQVDFNVRKTFRAG
+939 YNQVDFNIRKTFRHG
-954 RKTFSGQIDWFN
+954 RKTYSGQVDWFN

-973 FSRNSQVGNSLGQIQ
+973 FTRNSQVGNSLGQIQ
-988 TILQGRLTRLAFQ
+988 TILQGRLMRLAFQ

>member
-1 MEVVPMVRK
+1 MLRK
-10 FGTALLFSVVSMLLL
+10 LGAIVLFLLAGVFWL
-25 PAIASAQS
+25 PDSAAAQS
-33 QINGVVR
+33 QINGVIR
-40 DESGGVLPGATVE
+40 DESGGVLPGVTVE

-60 EKVRTAVSDDQGRYN
+60 EKVRSAVSDDQGRYN
-75 IIDLRPGVYRV
+75 IIDLRPGIYRL

-94 TVVRDALEV
+94 TIVREGVEV
-103 PGGVAVTVNADLK
+103 PGGVAVTAHADLK

-243 NMIPKDGGNSVSG
+243 NMIPKDGGNNVSG
-256 SIFVGGSDGSW
+256 SIFFGGSDGSW
-267 QSDNVSDEMRAQNF
+267 QSNNVSDEMRAQNF

-294 GSLGGPIWRDKL
+294 ASMGGPIWRDKL

-315 STDELVGNVPE
+315 STDELVANVDE
-326 HIVAPDGELIRS
+326 YVTAPDGELIRS

-350 VTWQISQKNK
+350 VTWQVSQKNK

-376 GFGTDPRAGTQ
+376 GFGADPRSGTQ
-387 RDPHRAHY
+387 RDPNKAHY
-395 GVGQAKFTSTLTSK
+395 GVGQGKFTSTMTSK

-422 WTGFNQPAV
+422 WTGFNLPEV
-431 QLDRY
+431 VEDRY
-436 LANGQINPSWLNN
+436 LANGQINPAWLNN
-449 ARREANALMITPRCA
+449 ARREANALFVTPRCA
-464 YSFGCSAW
+464 YSFGCTAW

-482 DAGFRVV
+482 DAGFRVA

-502 VGFSDSFGPVHVFTD
+502 VGFADSFGPVHVFTD

-523 QRYTNGQPQSVVVY
+523 QRYTNGLPQSVVVY

-545 YVNYDLGIFAQDS
+545 YVNYDMGIFAQDA

-565 LNLGARVDNFDSK
+565 LNLGVRVDNFDSM
-578 IEPTSMPAGRFAGDR
+578 IEATSMPSGRFAGER
-593 YFPGRDH
+593 YFPEREH

-609 PRLSMAYDLFGDGR
+609 PRLSMAYDVFGNGR
-623 TALKPSFSRYID
+623 TALKASFSRYLD
-635 PLTGGFADRYA
+635 PLTGGFADRYS
-646 PGAANENRNWF
+646 PGAANETRNWF

-668 ATGVSLPTDKDDIA
+668 ATGVALPTDRDDIA

-697 EDRDFDP
+697 EDRDFDA
-704 DIRRERNTE
+704 DIKRERNTE
-713 ITLGV
+713 ITFGV

-724 RMSVIAQY
+724 RVSVIGQY

-747 ITHADYTSFQAPL
+747 ITHGDYTSFQAPL

-765 RDPEVAALLSPGQLV
+765 RDPEVAAIVSPGQLV
-780 TVYNLNRA
+780 TVYNLDRA

-805 QSTYNGFDL
+805 SSTYNGFDF
-814 AMNARMAGGGTVFG
+814 AMNARLLGGGTIFG

-862 GGAFCDQAA
+862 GGAFCDQGA

-891 IDLAAVIQSYAGS
+891 IDLAAVVQSYAGS

-913 AGAFASV
+913 ASAFASV
-920 GGRTRTET
+920 GGRTRTETIT

-939 YNQVDFNVRKTFRAG
+939 YNQVDFNVKKTFRAG

-973 FSRNSQVGNSLGQIQ
+973 FSRNSVVGSSLGQIQ

>member
-1 MEVVPMVRK
+1 MQRK
-10 FGTALLFSVVSMLLL
+10 CGGILLLSLACLVLL
-25 PAIASAQS
+25 PAVVAAQS

-40 DESGGVLPGATVE
+40 DESGGVLPGVTVE

-60 EKVRTAVSDDQGRYN
+60 EKVRSAVSDDQGRYT
-75 IIDLRPGVYRV
+75 IVDLRPGPYRV
-86 TFTLTGFN
+86 SFTLTGFN
-94 TVVRDALEV
+94 TVVRDAIEV
-103 PGGVAVTVNADLK
+103 PGGVAVTLNVDLK

-243 NMIPKDGGNSVSG
+243 NMIPKDGGNIVSG
-256 SIFVGGSDGSW
+256 SIFFGGTDGNW
-267 QSDNVSDEMRAQNF
+267 QSDNVSEEMKKQNF

-294 GSLGGPIWRDKL
+294 GSMGGPIRRDKF
-306 WFFVSARHI
+306 WFFISARHI
-315 STDELVGNVPE
+315 STDEVVGNVPE
-326 HIVAPDGELIRS
+326 HITAPDGELITS

-360 FAVFFER
+360 LAVFFER

-387 RDPHRAHY
+387 RDPSHAHY
-395 GVGQAKFTSTLTSK
+395 GVGQGKFTSTLTSR
-409 ILFEAGYSSSYQH
+409 ILAEVGYSSSYQH

-431 QLDRY
+431 RLDRY
-436 LANGQINPSWLNN
+436 LSNGQINPAWLNN
-449 ARREANALMITPRCA
+449 ARREANALLITPRCA
-464 YSFGCSAW
+464 YSFGCTAW
-472 VSNGQDQRTA
+472 ISNGQDQRTE
-482 DAGFRVV
+482 DTGMRVV
-489 SSMSYVT
+489 GSMSYVT

-502 VGFSDSFGPVHVFTD
+502 VGISDSFGPVHVFTD
-517 RQADLV
+517 RQADLI
-523 QRYTNGQPQSVVVY
+523 QRYTNGRPQSVTVY

-545 YVNYDLGIFAQDS
+545 HVNYDLGFYAQDS

-565 LNLGARVDNFDSK
+565 LNPGVRIDNFDSK
-578 IEPTSMPAGRFAGDR
+578 IEATSMQAGRFAGDR
-593 YFPGRDH
+593 YFAEREH

-609 PRLSMAYDLFGDGR
+609 PRFSAAYDLFGDGR
-623 TALKPSFSRYID
+623 TALKASVSRYID
-635 PLTGGFADRYA
+635 PLTGGFADRYS
-646 PGAANENRNWF
+646 PGAGNENRNWF

-668 ATGVSLPTDKDDIA
+668 AVGVSAPTDNDDIA

-704 DIRRERNTE
+704 GIQRERNTE
-713 ITLGV
+713 ITAGV

-724 RMSVIAQY
+724 RVSLIAQY
-732 YRRTFQDMEMLDREL
+732 YRRTFQDLEMLDREL
-747 ITHADYTSFQAPL
+747 ITTSDYTSFQL
-760 PADVS
+760 PMPDVS
-765 RDPEVAALLSPGQLV
+765 RDPEVAAILDPSEMI
-780 TVYNLNRA
+780 TVYNLRPA
-788 KLPVYTS
+788 KLPVYS
-795 QQRDKTLPDL
+795 VQQRDKTNQDL
-805 QSTYNGFDL
+805 QSIYNGFDL
-814 AMNARMAGGGTVFG
+814 ALTARLTGGSTIFG

-833 KNISNFC
+833 KNVSVYC
-840 ANDDNPNGVLT
+840 ANDDNPNGVGT

-857 ANVAA
+857 TNVSA
-862 GGAFCDQAA
+862 GGRFCDQGQ
-871 FDMPFRH
+871 FGMPMRH
-878 EFKMAGSVPVRWG
+878 EFKMAGTYPLRWG
-891 IDLAAVIQSYAGS
+891 VDVGAVLQSYAGG
-904 ERVITWEPP
+904 ERIITWEPAAALFP
-913 AGAFASV
+913 

-928 VNEPGSLYYPR
+928 ITLNEPGSLYYPR
-939 YNQVDFNVRKTFRAG
+939 YNQLDFNIKKTFRMG
-954 RKTFSGQIDWFN
+954 RKIFSGQIDWFN

-973 FSRNSQVGNSLGQIQ
+973 FTRNSTVGNSLGQIQ
-988 TILQGRLTRLAFQ
+988 TILQGRLVRVAFQ

>member
-1 MEVVPMVRK
+1 MQRNL
-10 FGTALLFSVVSMLLL
+10 GRILLLFIACLVLL
-25 PAIASAQS
+25 PAIATAQS
-33 QINGVVR
+33 QINGVAR
-40 DESGGVLPGATVE
+40 DESGGVLPGVTVE
-53 ASSPVLI
+53 VTSPVLI
-60 EKVRTAVSDDQGRYN
+60 EKVRTAVTDDQGRFA
-75 IIDLRPGVYRV
+75 IVDLRPGVYRI

-94 TVVRDALEV
+94 TVVRDGVEV
-103 PGGVAVTVNADLK
+103 PGGVAVTSNADLK

-207 QETSNQQSYINDALS
+207 QETSNQQSYVNDALS

-243 NMIPKDGGNSVSG
+243 NMIPKDGGNIVSG
-256 SIFVGGSDGSW
+256 SIFFGGSDGNW
-267 QSDNVSDEMRAQNF
+267 QSNNVSDEMRAQNF

-294 GSLGGPIWRDKL
+294 ASMGGPIWRDKL
-306 WFFVSARHI
+306 WFFMSARHI
-315 STDELVGNVPE
+315 STDEVVANVAE
-326 HIVAPDGELIRS
+326 YVTAPDGTLIRS

-350 VTWQISQKNK
+350 VTWQISAKNK
-360 FAVFFER
+360 LAVFFER

-376 GFGTDPRAGTQ
+376 GFGADPRSGTQ
-387 RDPHRAHY
+387 RDPNKAHY
-395 GVGQAKFTSTLTSK
+395 GVGQGKFTSTLTSK

-422 WTGFNQPAV
+422 WTGFNIPEV
-431 QLDRY
+431 RLDRY
-436 LANGQINPSWLNN
+436 LANGSINPAWLNN
-449 ARREANALMITPRCA
+449 ARRESNALMVTPRCA
-464 YSFGCSAW
+464 YSFGCTAW
-472 VSNGQDQRTA
+472 ISNGQDQRTA

-523 QRYTNGQPQSVVVY
+523 QTYNNGRPTSVTVY

-565 LNLGARVDNFDSK
+565 LNLGVRLDNFDSM
-578 IEPTSMPAGRFAGDR
+578 IEATSMPAGRFAGER
-593 YFPGRDH
+593 YFPEREH

-609 PRLSMAYDLFGDGR
+609 PRLSGAYDLFGDGR
-623 TALKPSFSRYID
+623 TALKASFGRYLD
-635 PLTGGFADRYA
+635 PLTGGFADRYS
-646 PGAANENRNWF
+646 PGAGNETRNWF
-657 DCTINAAGNAC
+657 DCPINAAGNAC
-668 ATGVSLPTDKDDIA
+668 ATACPLPTDGDDIA
-682 QAHEIGPGGATFGIR
+682 QANEIGPGGATFGIR
-697 EDRDFDP
+697 EDRDFAP
-704 DIRRERNTE
+704 DIQRERNTE
-713 ITLGV
+713 ITFGV

-724 RMSVIAQY
+724 RVSLIAQY

-747 ITHADYTSFQAPL
+747 ITIATTPRSRPRSRLMSPAIRRSRRSVARAAGHDIQPAP
-760 PADVS
+760 
-765 RDPEVAALLSPGQLV
+765 
-780 TVYNLNRA
+780 A

-805 QSTYNGFDL
+805 SSTYNGFDL
-814 AMNARMAGGGTVFG
+814 AMTARTPGGGTLFG

-833 KNISNFC
+833 RNISNFC

-862 GGAFCDQAA
+862 GGAFCNQGD
-871 FDMPFRH
+871 FGMPLRH
-878 EFKMAGSVPVRWG
+878 EFKIAGSVPVRWG
-891 IDLAAVIQSYAGS
+891 IDLGAVLQSYAGS
-904 ERVITWEPP
+904 ERVITWVP
-913 AGAFASV
+913 AAGVFP
-920 GGRTRTET
+920 GGRTRSET
-928 VNEPGSLYYPR
+928 IMVNEPGSLFYPR
-939 YNQVDFNVRKTFRAG
+939 YNQVDFNVKKTFRAG

-966 LLNGNAV
+966 LLNGNAI
-973 FSRNSQVGNSLGQIQ
+973 FTQNSAGGHV
-988 TILQGRLTRLAFQ
+988 TRTDSDDSAGPPDAAGVPDEVVVVS
-1001 MKW
+1001 

>member
-1 MEVVPMVRK
+1 MVRK
-10 FGTALLFSVVSMLLL
+10 LGALLLFSLVCIVFL
-25 PAIASAQS
+25 PASATAQS

-40 DESGGVLPGATVE
+40 DESGGVLPGVTVE

-60 EKVRTAVSDDQGRYN
+60 EKVRSAVTDDQGRFN
-75 IIDLRPGVYRV
+75 IIDLRPGVYRI

-94 TVVRDALEV
+94 TVVREGLEV
-103 PGGVAVTVNADLK
+103 PGGVAVTANADLK

-256 SIFVGGSDGSW
+256 SIFFGGSDGSW
-267 QSDNVSDEMRAQNF
+267 QSNNVSDEMRAQNF

-294 GSLGGPIWRDKL
+294 GSMGGPILRDKL

-315 STDELVGNVPE
+315 STDELVANVDE
-326 HIVAPDGELIRS
+326 YVTAPDGELIRS

-350 VTWQISQKNK
+350 VTWQVSQRNK

-387 RDPHRAHY
+387 RDPNKAHY
-395 GVGQAKFTSTLTSK
+395 GVGQGKFTSTVSSK

-422 WTGFNQPAV
+422 WTGFNLPEV
-431 QLDRY
+431 REERY
-436 LANGQINPSWLNN
+436 LANGQINPAWLNN
-449 ARREANALMITPRCA
+449 ARRESNNQMITPRCA
-464 YSFGCSAW
+464 YSFGCTAW

-502 VGFSDSFGPVHVFTD
+502 VGFADSFGPVHVFTD

-545 YVNYDLGIFAQDS
+545 YVNYDLGMFAQDS
-558 WTIKRLT
+558 WTINRLT
-565 LNLGARVDNFDSK
+565 LNLGVRVDNFDSM
-578 IEPTSMPAGRFAGDR
+578 IEATSMPAGRFAGER
-593 YFPGRDH
+593 YFPEREH

-609 PRLSMAYDLFGDGR
+609 PRISMAYDLFGNGR
-623 TALKPSFSRYID
+623 TALKASFSRYLD
-635 PLTGGFADRYA
+635 PLTGGFADRYS
-646 PGAANENRNWF
+646 PGAANETRNWF

-668 ATGVSLPTDKDDIA
+668 ATGIPALPTDRDDIA

-704 DIRRERNTE
+704 DIKRERNTE
-713 ITLGV
+713 ITAGV

-724 RMSVIAQY
+724 RVSVIGQF

-760 PADVS
+760 PADVA
-765 RDPEVAALLSPGQLV
+765 RDPEVAALVSPGQLV
-780 TVYNLNRA
+780 TVYNLNRT

-795 QQRDKTLPDL
+795 QQRDKTLQDL
-805 QSTYNGFDL
+805 SSTYNGFDF
-814 AMNARMAGGGTVFG
+814 AMNARLAGGGTVFG

-833 KNISNFC
+833 KNLSNFC
-840 ANDDNPNGVLT
+840 ANNDNPNGVLT

-928 VNEPGSLYYPR
+928 VVVTEPGSLYYPR
-939 YNQVDFNVRKTFRAG
+939 YNQVDFNVKKTFRAG

-973 FSRNSQVGNSLGQIQ
+973 FTRNSQVGASLGQIQ

>member
-1 MEVVPMVRK
+1 MVRK
-10 FGTALLFSVVSMLLL
+10 LGALLLFSLVCIVLL
-25 PAIASAQS
+25 PATVSAQS
-33 QINGVVR
+33 QITGVAR
-40 DESGGVLPGATVE
+40 DESGGVLPGVTVE

-60 EKVRTAVSDDQGRYN
+60 EKVRSAVTDDQGRYTITN
-75 IIDLRPGVYRV
+75 LRPGSYRV

-94 TVVRDALEV
+94 TVVRDGLEV
-103 PGGVAVTVNADLK
+103 PGGVAVTANADLK

-197 QHIDGMSVNS
+197 QHIDGMSINS
-207 QETSNQQSYINDALS
+207 QETSNQQSYVNDALS

-243 NMIPKDGGNSVSG
+243 NMIPKDGGNMVSG
-256 SIFVGGSDGSW
+256 SIFLGGSDGAW
-267 QSDNVSDEMRAQNF
+267 QSNNVSDEMRAQNF

-294 GSLGGPIWRDKL
+294 GSMGGPILRDKL
-306 WFFVSARHI
+306 WFFASARHI
-315 STDELVGNVPE
+315 STDELVANVDE
-326 HIVAPDGELIRS
+326 YVTAPDGELVRS

-350 VTWQISQKNK
+350 VTWQISPKNK
-360 FAVFFER
+360 FSVFFER

-376 GFGTDPRAGTQ
+376 GFGQDPRSGTQ
-387 RDPHRAHY
+387 RDPNKAHY
-395 GVGQAKFTSTLTSK
+395 GVGQGKFTSTISSK

-422 WTGFNQPAV
+422 WTGFNLPEIV
-431 QLDRY
+431 EPRY
-436 LANGQINPSWLNN
+436 LANGQINPAWLNN
-449 ARREANALMITPRCA
+449 ARRESNSQVVTPRCA
-464 YSFGCSAW
+464 YSFGCTAW

-496 GSHNFK
+496 GSHNIK
-502 VGFSDSFGPVHVFTD
+502 VGFADSFGPVHVFTD

-523 QRYTNGQPQSVVVY
+523 QTYNNGRPSSVTVY

-545 YVNYDLGIFAQDS
+545 YVNYDMGIFGQDS

-578 IEPTSMPAGRFAGDR
+578 IEATSMPAGRFAGER
-593 YFPGRDH
+593 YFPEREH

-609 PRLSMAYDLFGDGR
+609 PRFSAAYDLFGDGR
-623 TALKPSFSRYID
+623 TALKASFSRYLD
-635 PLTGGFADRYA
+635 PLTGGFADRYS
-646 PGAANENRNWF
+646 PGAANEQRNWL
-657 DCTINAAGNAC
+657 DCTINASGNAC
-668 ATGVSLPTDKDDIA
+668 VPGVALPTDNDDIA

-697 EDRDFDP
+697 EDRDFDEN
-704 DIRRERNTE
+704 IQRERNTE
-713 ITLGV
+713 ITFGV

-724 RMSVIAQY
+724 RVSLIAQY

-747 ITHADYTSFQAPL
+747 ITHSDYTSFQTPV
-760 PADVS
+760 PADVA
-765 RDPEVAALLSPGQLV
+765 RDPEVAAIISPGTLV
-780 TVYNLNRA
+780 TVYNLKPA

-795 QQRDKTLPDL
+795 QQRDKTNPDIS
-805 QSTYNGFDL
+805 STYNGFDL
-814 AMNARMAGGGTVFG
+814 AATVRTPGGGTAFG

-833 KNISNFC
+833 KNLSNFC

-878 EFKMAGSVPVRWG
+878 EFKMAGTMPVRWG
-891 IDLAAVIQSYAGS
+891 IDLGAVLQSYAGG
-904 ERVITWEPP
+904 ERVITWVPP
-913 AGAFASV
+913 VGVFTAAGQ
-920 GGRTRTET
+920 GRTRSET
-928 VNEPGSLYYPR
+928 VVLNEPGSLYYPR
-939 YNQVDFNVRKTFRAG
+939 YNQVDFNVKKTFRAG

-966 LLNGNAV
+966 LLNGNAI
-973 FSRNSQVGNSLGQIQ
+973 FTRNSQVGASLGQIQ

>member
-1 MEVVPMVRK
+1 MQRK
-10 FGTALLFSVVSMLLL
+10 LGGVLVLSLACVILV
-25 PAIASAQS
+25 PAIAAAQS
-33 QINGVVR
+33 QINGLVR
-40 DESGGVLPGATVE
+40 DESGAVLPGVTVE
-53 ASSPVLI
+53 ATSPVLI
-60 EKVRTAVSDDQGRYN
+60 EKVRSAVTDDQGRYT
-75 IIDLRPGVYRV
+75 IVDLRPGMYRI

-94 TVVRDALEV
+94 TVVRDNVEV
-103 PGGVAVTVNADLK
+103 PGGVAVTVNSDLK

-207 QETSNQQSYINDALS
+207 QENDALS

-243 NMIPKDGGNSVSG
+243 NMIPKDGGNVVSG
-256 SIFVGGSDGSW
+256 SIFFGGIDGNW

-294 GSLGGPIWRDKL
+294 ASMGGPMWRDKL
-306 WFFVSARHI
+306 WFFISARHI
-315 STDELVGNVPE
+315 STDEVVGNVPE
-326 HIVAPDGELIRS
+326 HIVAPDGELITS

-350 VTWQISQKNK
+350 VTWQISPKNK
-360 FAVFFER
+360 LAAFFER

-376 GFGTDPRAGTQ
+376 GFGVDPRAGTQ
-387 RDPHRAHY
+387 RDPHHAHY
-395 GVGQAKFTSTLTSK
+395 GVGQGKFTSTLTSK
-409 ILFEAGYSSSYQH
+409 ILLEAGYSSSYQH

-431 QLDRY
+431 RLDRY
-436 LANGQINPSWLNN
+436 LASGQINPAWLNN
-449 ARREANALMITPRCA
+449 ARREANALLVTPRCA
-464 YSFGCSAW
+464 YSFGCTAW
-472 VSNGQDQRTA
+472 VSNGQDQRTE
-482 DAGFRVV
+482 DTGHRIVG
-489 SSMSYVT
+489 SLSYVT

-517 RQADLV
+517 RQADLI
-523 QRYTNGQPQSVVVY
+523 QRYNNGRPQSVTVY

-545 YVNYDLGIFAQDS
+545 FVNYDLGVYGQDS

-565 LNLGARVDNFDSK
+565 LNLGVRVDNFDSK
-578 IEPTSMPAGRFAGDR
+578 IESTSMPAGRFAGDR
-593 YFPGRDH
+593 LFPEREH

-609 PRLSMAYDLFGDGR
+609 PRFSAAYDLFGDGR
-623 TALKPSFSRYID
+623 TALKASFSRYLD
-635 PLTGGFADRYA
+635 PLTGGFADRYS
-646 PGAANENRNWF
+646 PGAGNENRNWF

-668 ATGVSLPTDKDDIA
+668 AAGISLPTDNDDIA
-682 QAHEIGPGGATFGIR
+682 QAHEIGSGTATFGIR

-704 DIRRERNTE
+704 NILRERNTE
-713 ITLGV
+713 ITAGV

-724 RMSVIAQY
+724 RVSLIAQY
-732 YRRTFQDMEMLDREL
+732 YRRTFQDLEMLDREL
-747 ITHADYTSFQAPL
+747 IARSDYTSFQLRMP
-760 PADVS
+760 DVS
-765 RDPEVAALLSPGQLV
+765 RDPQVAAVLDPNEMI
-780 TVYNLNRA
+780 TVYNLNSA
-788 KLPVYTS
+788 KNAVYGVR
-795 QQRDKTLPDL
+795 QRDKTLPDL
-805 QSTYNGFDL
+805 QSTYNGVDVAL
-814 AMNARMAGGGTVFG
+814 TARMGGGGVLFG
-828 SWTVE
+828 SWTAERNV
-833 KNISNFC
+833 SNFC
-840 ANDDNPNGVLT
+840 ANDDNPNGVNI

-857 ANVAA
+857 ANVSA
-862 GGAFCDQAA
+862 GGRFCNQGD
-871 FDMPFRH
+871 FGMPLRH
-878 EFKMAGSVPVRWG
+878 EFKFAGSHPVRWG
-891 IDLAAVIQSYAGS
+891 IDVGAVLQSYAGG
-904 ERVITWEPP
+904 ERIITWEP
-913 AGAFASV
+913 AAASFP

-928 VNEPGSLYYPR
+928 ITLNAPGSLFYPR
-939 YNQVDFNVRKTFRAG
+939 YNQLDFNIKKTFRHG
-954 RKTFSGQIDWFN
+954 RKTYSGQVDWFN
-966 LLNGNAV
+966 VLNGNAV
-973 FSRNSQVGNSLGQIQ
+973 FTRNSQVGNSLGQIQ
-988 TILQGRLTRLAFQ
+988 TILQGRMLRLAFQ